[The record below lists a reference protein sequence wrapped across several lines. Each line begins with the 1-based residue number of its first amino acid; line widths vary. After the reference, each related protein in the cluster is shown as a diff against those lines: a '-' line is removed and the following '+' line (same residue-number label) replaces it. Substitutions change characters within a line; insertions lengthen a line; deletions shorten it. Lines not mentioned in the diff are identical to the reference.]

1 MRRALLATTCLLSA
15 TSMAADMV
23 WNIEDDTPQRYYV
36 ESVTVWPWATWLI
49 AERNLEVRATQIELK
64 MVTRCTPFEHR
75 RRTHEVEC
83 IVEDAALIGV
93 AMRPNEQDSLNTILE
108 EYDGYLTG
116 AKLTYLQRRDGRL
129 LFFGLSGVPNQNRR
143 TSAIREFLRGI
154 TRTAMSSLDF
164 QIDPRLS
171 EEGVWVQPTNRIM
184 EFGNTWSMSAL
195 RESSDT
201 LGQSATTSAKAIDNV
216 GAVPVAHMVVKESAE
231 NVVVTSYGQGTWGQD
246 FDMWMQGDL
255 LFDTQR
261 GSLQYRSWQVWGVER
276 QKTGNQAPYANTGWF
291 QRLEEG
297 ETKDVGGS
305 GSWAEHA
312 TEDTAVGL
320 MGEVIT
326 QHMART
332 NAAGGSKR

>member
-1 MRRALLATTCLLSA
+1 MPRVLLATLCLLS
-15 TSMAADMV
+15 TSSVAAEMAWD
-23 WNIEDDTPQRYYV
+23 IENDDAQRYYV

-64 MVTRCTPFEHR
+64 MVTRCTPVEHR
-75 RRTHEVEC
+75 RRTHEVDC

-93 AMRPNEQDSLNTILE
+93 AMRAKEQGDLDLILQ

-116 AKLTYLQRRDGRL
+116 AKLTYLQRRDGRM
-129 LFFGLSGVPNQNRR
+129 LFFGLTDVPNQNRR

-164 QIDPRLS
+164 QIDKRMS
-171 EEGVWVQPTNRIM
+171 EDGVWVQPTNRLL

-195 RESSDT
+195 RDSSAT
-201 LGQSATTSAKAIDNV
+201 LGESATTSSRVIDNV

-255 LFDTQR
+255 LFDTKQ

-291 QRLEEG
+291 QRLEPDEA
-297 ETKDVGGS
+297 KDVGGS

-320 MGEVIT
+320 MGDVIAG
-326 QHMART
+326 HVART
-332 NAAGGSKR
+332 NAGSGGGR